1 MRVGPHLIDINVM
14 HERKQPGAQIAVRLP
29 QVEFHKGPFEGV
41 LHQIVGTPT
50 IPRQRA
56 RVRVEQQLVR
66 VETVSRRWIVW
77 SMHPIA
83 VHGGRPDA
91 RNVAVPDLVRVL
103 REFDACNL
111 ALARGAELVIVAPAT
126 ANLLAR
132 MAAGIADDLAA
143 TLLLATTAPVLVAP
157 AMNPRMWSHA
167 ATRANVE
174 MLRSR
179 GAHLVGP
186 DEGELA
192 CGTVGPGRLADTE
205 KIVEMARI
213 LLEEKILAGKRV
225 VVGAGPTAEDIDPV
239 RFLTN
244 RSSGKMG
251 FAMAVAA
258 RRFGADV
265 TLVAGPTRLPDPPFV
280 KTVRVRSAKEM
291 MGAVTKAAQTADAVV
306 MAAAVADF
314 RPESAASQ
322 KIKKETFDGRIP
334 LVPTEDIL
342 ASLGRSRGNRVLV
355 GFAAETNDLEGNAVD
370 KMRRKN
376 LDAIVA
382 NDVSRPDIGFES
394 DSNEVRVYFTDG
406 TALDLAMAAKDA
418 IASAVWRAVCRKF
431 LPG

>member
-1 MRVGPHLIDINVM
+1 MTTLSGKEIVLGVT
-14 HERKQPGAQIAVRLP
+14 GGIAAYKAC
-29 QVEFHKGPFEGV
+29 E
-41 LHQIVGTPT
+41 I
-50 IPRQRA
+50 
-56 RVRVEQQLVR
+56 
-66 VETVSRRWIVW
+66 
-77 SMHPIA
+77 
-83 VHGGRPDA
+83 
-91 RNVAVPDLVRVL
+91 VRVL
-103 REFDACNL
+103 RKEGAGVRVILSASGARFITPLTLQTLSKNPVYTDLFDLITESEIGHISLAQRANL
-111 ALARGAELVIVAPAT
+111 LLIAPAT
-126 ANLLAR
+126 ANILGKIR
-132 MAAGIADDLAA
+132 GGIADDMLSTVVMA
-143 TLLLATTAPVLVAP
+143 TAAPVLLAP
-157 AMNPRMWSHA
+157 AMNTRMYASA
-167 ATRANVE
+167 AVRENVE
-174 MLRSR
+174 VLRER
-179 GAHLVGP
+179 GFTFVEP

-213 LLEEKILAGKRV
+213 LLAEKILAGKRV

-244 RSSGKMG
+244 RASGKMG

-265 TLVAGPTRLPDPPFV
+265 TLVSGPTRLPDPPFMR
-280 KTVRVRSAKEM
+280 TVRVHSAKEM
-291 MGAVTKAAQTADAVV
+291 MGAVTEAAETADAVV

-322 KIKKETFDGRIP
+322 KIKKETFDGRIF

-342 ASLGRSRGNRVLV
+342 ASLGGAGRNRVLI
-355 GFAAETNDLEGNAVD
+355 GFAAETNDLAGNAVA
-370 KMRRKN
+370 KLQRKN

-394 DSNEVRVYFTDG
+394 DSNEVRVYFSDG

>member
-1 MRVGPHLIDINVM
+1 MTTLSGKEIVLGVTGGIAAYKACEIVRTLRKDGAGVRVILTAS
-14 HERKQPGAQIAVRLP
+14 GAQFITPLTLQTLSKNPVCTDLFDLIAESEIGHISLA
-29 QVEFHKGPFEGV
+29 
-41 LHQIVGTPT
+41 
-50 IPRQRA
+50 QRA
-56 RVRVEQQLVR
+56 
-66 VETVSRRWIVW
+66 
-77 SMHPIA
+77 
-83 VHGGRPDA
+83 
-91 RNVAVPDLVRVL
+91 DL
-103 REFDACNL
+103 
-111 ALARGAELVIVAPAT
+111 LVIAPAT
-126 ANLLAR
+126 ANILGKIR
-132 MAAGIADDLAA
+132 GGIADDMLSTVVMA
-143 TLLLATTAPVLVAP
+143 TASPVLLAP
-157 AMNPRMWSHA
+157 AMNSQMYASA
-167 ATRANVE
+167 AVQENVE
-174 MLRSR
+174 TLRER
-179 GAHLVGP
+179 GYTFVDP

-213 LLEEKILAGKRV
+213 LLAEKILAGKRV

-251 FAMAVAA
+251 FAMAVTA

-265 TLVAGPTRLPDPPFV
+265 TLVAGPTRLPDPPFM

-291 MGAVTKAAQTADAVV
+291 MGAVTTAAETADAVV

-314 RPESAASQ
+314 RPESASS
-322 KIKKETFDGRIP
+322 KKFKKETFDGRVP

-342 ASLGRSRGNRVLV
+342 ASLGQSRGNRVLV
-355 GFAAETNDLEGNAVD
+355 GFAAETNDLAGNAVD

-382 NDVSRPDIGFES
+382 NDVSRPDIGFDS
-394 DSNEVRVYFTDG
+394 DSNEVRVYFSDG

-418 IASAVWRAVCRKF
+418 IAAAVWRAVCRKF

>member
-1 MRVGPHLIDINVM
+1 MTTLSGKEIVLGVTGGIAAYKACEIVRALRKEGAGVRVILTASGARFITPLTLQTLSKNPVYTDLFDLITESEIG
-14 HERKQPGAQIAVRLP
+14 HISLA
-29 QVEFHKGPFEGV
+29 
-41 LHQIVGTPT
+41 
-50 IPRQRA
+50 QRA
-56 RVRVEQQLVR
+56 
-66 VETVSRRWIVW
+66 
-77 SMHPIA
+77 
-83 VHGGRPDA
+83 
-91 RNVAVPDLVRVL
+91 
-103 REFDACNL
+103 NL
-111 ALARGAELVIVAPAT
+111 LMIAPAT
-126 ANLLAR
+126 ANVLGKIR
-132 MAAGIADDLAA
+132 GGIADDMLSTVVMA
-143 TLLLATTAPVLVAP
+143 TAAPVLLAP
-157 AMNPRMWSHA
+157 AMNSQMYASPA
-167 ATRANVE
+167 VQENVE
-174 MLRSR
+174 VLRER
-179 GAHLVGP
+179 GFTFVDP

-192 CGTVGPGRLADTE
+192 CGTMGPGRLADTE

-213 LLEEKILAGKRV
+213 LLAEKILAGKKV

-265 TLVAGPTRLPDPPFV
+265 TLVAGPTRLPDPPFI
-280 KTVRVRSAKEM
+280 KTVRVRSANEM
-291 MGAVTKAAQTADAVV
+291 MGAVAKAAQTADAVV

-314 RPESAASQ
+314 RPESAASK
-322 KIKKETFDGRIP
+322 KIKKETFDGRIS

-342 ASLGRSRGNRVLV
+342 ASLGRSRGNRVLI

-394 DSNEVRVYFTDG
+394 DSNEVRVYFSDG
-406 TALDLAMAAKDA
+406 TALDLAT
-418 IASAVWRAVCRKF
+418 AVWRAVCRKF

>member
-1 MRVGPHLIDINVM
+1 MTMLSGKEIVLGVTGGIAAYKACEIVRSLRKEGAGVRVILTASGARFITPLTLQTLSKNPVCTDLFDLITESEIG
-14 HERKQPGAQIAVRLP
+14 HIALA
-29 QVEFHKGPFEGV
+29 
-41 LHQIVGTPT
+41 
-50 IPRQRA
+50 QRA
-56 RVRVEQQLVR
+56 
-66 VETVSRRWIVW
+66 
-77 SMHPIA
+77 
-83 VHGGRPDA
+83 
-91 RNVAVPDLVRVL
+91 
-103 REFDACNL
+103 NL
-111 ALARGAELVIVAPAT
+111 LMIAPAT
-126 ANLLAR
+126 ANILGKIR
-132 MAAGIADDLAA
+132 CGIADDMLTTMVMA
-143 TLLLATTAPVLVAP
+143 TDAPVLLAP
-157 AMNPRMWSHA
+157 AMNSQMYASPAVRE
-167 ATRANVE
+167 NVE
-174 MLRSR
+174 VLQER
-179 GAHLVGP
+179 GFTFVDP

-205 KIVEMARI
+205 RIVEMARI
-213 LLEEKILAGKRV
+213 LLAKKLLGGKRV

-239 RFLTN
+239 RFITN

-291 MGAVTKAAQTADAVV
+291 MGAVTMAAETADVVV

-314 RPESAASQ
+314 RPESAVPQ
-322 KIKKETFDGRIP
+322 KIKKEAFDGRIP

-342 ASLGRSRGNRVLV
+342 ASLGQSRGTRVLV
-355 GFAAETNDLEGNAVD
+355 GFAAETNDLAGNAVD

-382 NDVSRPDIGFES
+382 NDVSRPDIGFGS
-394 DSNEVRVYFTDG
+394 DSNEVRVYFSDG
-406 TALDLAMAAKDA
+406 TALDLAMAGKDA

>member
-1 MRVGPHLIDINVM
+1 MTTLSGKEIVLGVTGGIAAYKACEIVRSLRKESAGVRVILTASGARFITPLTLQTLSKNPVSTDLFDLVTESDIG
-14 HERKQPGAQIAVRLP
+14 HISLA
-29 QVEFHKGPFEGV
+29 
-41 LHQIVGTPT
+41 
-50 IPRQRA
+50 QRA
-56 RVRVEQQLVR
+56 
-66 VETVSRRWIVW
+66 
-77 SMHPIA
+77 
-83 VHGGRPDA
+83 
-91 RNVAVPDLVRVL
+91 
-103 REFDACNL
+103 NL
-111 ALARGAELVIVAPAT
+111 LLIAPAT
-126 ANLLAR
+126 ANILGKIR
-132 MAAGIADDLAA
+132 GGIADDMLSTVVMA
-143 TLLLATTAPVLVAP
+143 TAAPVLIAP
-157 AMNPRMWSHA
+157 AMNSQMYASPSVRE
-167 ATRANVE
+167 NVE
-174 MLRSR
+174 VLRER
-179 GAHLVGP
+179 GFTFVEP

-213 LLEEKILAGKRV
+213 LLAEKILAGKRV
-225 VVGAGPTAEDIDPV
+225 VVGAGPTEEDIDPV

-265 TLVAGPTRLPDPPFV
+265 TLVAGPTRLPDPPFMR
-280 KTVRVRSAKEM
+280 TVRVRSAKEM
-291 MGAVTKAAQTADAVV
+291 GGAVSIAAETADVVV

-322 KIKKETFDGRIP
+322 KIKKETFDRRIP

-342 ASLGRSRGNRVLV
+342 ASLGHSGGNRVLI
-355 GFAAETNDLEGNAVD
+355 GFAAETNDIEGNAVD

-382 NDVSRPDIGFES
+382 NDVSRPEIGFQS
-394 DSNEVRVYFTDG
+394 DSNEVRVYFSDG

>member
-1 MRVGPHLIDINVM
+1 
-14 HERKQPGAQIAVRLP
+14 
-29 QVEFHKGPFEGV
+29 
-41 LHQIVGTPT
+41 
-50 IPRQRA
+50 
-56 RVRVEQQLVR
+56 
-66 VETVSRRWIVW
+66 
-77 SMHPIA
+77 
-83 VHGGRPDA
+83 
-91 RNVAVPDLVRVL
+91 
-103 REFDACNL
+103 
-111 ALARGAELVIVAPAT
+111 
-126 ANLLAR
+126 
-132 MAAGIADDLAA
+132 
-143 TLLLATTAPVLVAP
+143 
-157 AMNPRMWSHA
+157 
-167 ATRANVE
+167 
-174 MLRSR
+174 
-179 GAHLVGP
+179 
-186 DEGELA
+186 
-192 CGTVGPGRLADTE
+192 VGPGRLADTE

-213 LLEEKILAGKRV
+213 LLAEKILAGKRV

-265 TLVAGPTRLPDPPFV
+265 TLVAGPTRQPDPPFMR
-280 KTVRVRSAKEM
+280 TVRVRSAKEM
-291 MGAVTKAAQTADAVV
+291 MGAVGNAAETADAGV

-314 RPESAASQ
+314 RPEAAASQ

-342 ASLGRSRGNRVLV
+342 ASLGRSRGSRVLI
-355 GFAAETNDLEGNAVD
+355 GFAAETNDLEGNAVG

-394 DSNEVRVYFTDG
+394 DSNEVRVYFSDG

>member
-1 MRVGPHLIDINVM
+1 MTTLSGKEIVLGVTGGIAAYKACEIVRTLRKEGAGVRVILTSSGARFITPLSLQTLSKNPVYTDLFDLITESDIG
-14 HERKQPGAQIAVRLP
+14 HISLA
-29 QVEFHKGPFEGV
+29 
-41 LHQIVGTPT
+41 
-50 IPRQRA
+50 QRA
-56 RVRVEQQLVR
+56 
-66 VETVSRRWIVW
+66 
-77 SMHPIA
+77 
-83 VHGGRPDA
+83 
-91 RNVAVPDLVRVL
+91 
-103 REFDACNL
+103 NL
-111 ALARGAELVIVAPAT
+111 LVIAPAT
-126 ANLLAR
+126 ANILGKIR
-132 MAAGIADDLAA
+132 GGIADDLLSTVAMA
-143 TLLLATTAPVLVAP
+143 TAAPVLLAP
-157 AMNPRMWSHA
+157 AMNSQMYASA
-167 ATRANVE
+167 AVQENVE
-174 MLRSR
+174 TLRER
-179 GAHLVGP
+179 GFTFVDP

-205 KIVEMARI
+205 KILEMARI
-213 LLEEKILAGKRV
+213 LLAEKILAGKRI

-265 TLVAGPTRLPDPPFV
+265 TLVAGPTRLADPPFMR
-280 KTVRVRSAKEM
+280 TVRVRSAKEM
-291 MGAVTKAAQTADAVV
+291 MGAVANAAETADAVV

-322 KIKKETFDGRIP
+322 KIKKETFDGRLP

-355 GFAAETNDLEGNAVD
+355 GFAAETNDLAGNAVD

-382 NDVSRPDIGFES
+382 NDVSRPDIGFAS
-394 DSNEVRVYFTDG
+394 DSNEVRVYFSDG